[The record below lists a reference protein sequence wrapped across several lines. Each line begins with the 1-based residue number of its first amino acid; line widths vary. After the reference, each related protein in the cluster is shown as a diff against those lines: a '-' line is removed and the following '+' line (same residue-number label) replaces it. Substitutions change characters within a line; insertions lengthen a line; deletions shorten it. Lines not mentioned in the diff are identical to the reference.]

1 MMNPK
6 DIDDITEEIEKL
18 RARKIELTSK
28 MNLTVSF
35 DDKEQFKEEI
45 ANINAQIDILE
56 KFKKK

>member
-35 DDKEQFKEEI
+35 DDKEQFKEDI
-45 ANINAQIDILE
+45 TNINAQIDILE

>member
-1 MMNPK
+1 MDPEE
-6 DIDDITEEIEKL
+6 IDDIGEEIEKL
-18 RARKIELTSK
+18 RARKIEITSK

-45 ANINAQIDILE
+45 ANINAQIGILE